1 VNEQHLVTISFPE
14 GYFKILYE
22 DYLKQRPLPVIK
34 KLMRI
39 AYDNFSLNSHDIRK
53 IWHYVL
59 SEQDTKRQKW
69 HEESK
74 TYKEEYV
81 ALQFLF
87 DLTEKE
93 SKEIKAKNKKL
104 LSNVIKAKRDF
115 ERWCKIVALLE
126 ELNAKMGIAL

>member
-1 VNEQHLVTISFPE
+1 MNELHFVTISFPE

-34 KLMRI
+34 RLMRI

-59 SEQDTKRQKW
+59 SEQDAKRQKW

-74 TYKEEYV
+74 TYREEYV

-93 SKEIKAKNKKL
+93 IKEIKAKNKKL

-115 ERWCKIVALLE
+115 ERWCKIVALM
-126 ELNAKMGIAL
+126 ELTLRT

>member
-1 VNEQHLVTISFPE
+1 MNEQHLVTISFPE

-22 DYLKQRPLPVIK
+22 DYLKQRPLSVIK

-59 SEQDTKRQKW
+59 SEQDAKRQKW

-93 SKEIKAKNKKL
+93 IKEIKAKNKKL

-115 ERWCKIVALLE
+115 ERWC
-126 ELNAKMGIAL
+126 

>member
-1 VNEQHLVTISFPE
+1 MNEPHLVTISFPE

-22 DYLKQRPLPVIK
+22 DYLKQRPLSVIK

-93 SKEIKAKNKKL
+93 IKEIKAKN
-104 LSNVIKAKRDF
+104 IK
-115 ERWCKIVALLE
+115 
-126 ELNAKMGIAL
+126 IALERD

>member
-1 VNEQHLVTISFPE
+1 MNEQHLVTISFPE

-115 ERWCKIVALLE
+115 ERWCKIVALL
-126 ELNAKMGIAL
+126 

>member
-1 VNEQHLVTISFPE
+1 MNEQHLVTISFPE

-22 DYLKQRPLPVIK
+22 DYLKQRPLSVIK

-59 SEQDTKRQKW
+59 SEQDAKRQKW

-93 SKEIKAKNKKL
+93 IKEIKAKNKK
-104 LSNVIKAKRDF
+104 
-115 ERWCKIVALLE
+115 
-126 ELNAKMGIAL
+126 IALERN